1 MTIYYVYAYLRE
13 KDSKTA
19 KADTPYYIGKG
30 TGYRAW
36 DKRHTVK
43 LPIHASRIVIMESSL
58 TEVGAL
64 ALSMQRFIC
73 QPVFEHFK
81 KNTHCQ

>member
-19 KADTPYYIGKG
+19 KAGTPYYIGKG